1 MDNIKILITGATG
14 KLAES
19 ITSILS
25 NETRYSI
32 YLTSTNAIKIK
43 ESKRIS
49 DIINANVLDI
59 KKFKELCYKLRPD
72 FIINTSGV
80 SDFSTCEKDKKL
92 AWDLNVTA
100 PMNLSSICRVIDSHL
115 ICFSTDLVFDGG
127 KGPCSEDEKPN
138 PQTYFGKT
146 KHAMENECLYNLNN
160 CTIFRITKLYGLSSY
175 NKNDFVH
182 DIFHL
187 SENDD
192 IIKMQE
198 GRLSNPIFADDIG
211 LAVLGAIEKRRTGIY
226 HLGGKDWLSEI
237 EVFRKTASILGI
249 DTNRIQLI
257 PAEKNQFNI
266 RIMNKFGLITLKAST
281 DLGVKFTSLEN
292 GVSAIGFRIKEKYK
306 WFKG

>member
-1 MDNIKILITGATG
+1 MNNIKILITGATG

-19 ITSILS
+19 ISTILS

-32 YLTSTNAIKIK
+32 YLASCNAQKIK
-43 ESKRIS
+43 ETKRIS
-49 DIINANVLDI
+49 DIYNVSILDS
-59 KKFKELCYKLRPD
+59 KKFKDLCYNIRPD
-72 FIINTSGV
+72 FIINTSGI
-80 SDFSTCEKDKKL
+80 SDFSLCEKDKKL

-115 ICFSTDLVFDGG
+115 ICFSSDLVFDGG
-127 KGPCSEDEKPN
+127 KGPYTEDEKPN

-175 NKNDFVH
+175 NKDDFVH
-182 DIFHL
+182 DIFHF
-187 SENDD
+187 SENED

-198 GRLSNPIFADDIG
+198 GRFSNPVFADDIG
-211 LAVLGAIEKRRTGIY
+211 LAVMGAIEKHRTGVY

-249 DTNRIQLI
+249 DTDRIQLI
-257 PAEKNQFNI
+257 PAEKTAFNV
-266 RIMNKFGLITLKAST
+266 RIMNKFGLITLKSST

-306 WFKG
+306 WYKG